1 MSASPRRTVLYVV
14 LWLVLAAGCF
24 LLHKWIP
31 AYTTPSGLSL
41 WELGALLAA
50 ILGLAEIFTLVTCAY
65 LALHKK
71 PVAECLMIG
80 KIYRLASVLTL
91 IGCIVYG
98 FGELKSLGTSVAALG
113 GMFLGWSLQAPVSGL
128 AAWVLVS
135 LKRPFRPGDRIQ
147 FPSLAL
153 VGDVKDVGA
162 MYTVLDQVGGSIGSE
177 EPVGRYVLV
186 PNAMLFSQ
194 VVINY
199 TVRQEAAF
207 MLDEVV
213 VRITYD
219 SDWAVAEKILVEA
232 ASEVTADI
240 IKATQVQPYIR
251 SDWYDYGVYLRLRY
265 QTSVKDR
272 TGIASEINKRIFT
285 RFQQTEKV
293 DLAIPF
299 IYSYR
304 TGEDMKDAELPHD
317 KDARRVKTV
326 DISSIDVPPG
336 PFDEKEITQLSES
349 IAAKG
354 LMQPIVVMPTN
365 GGDQYHILIGDKR
378 FEACRR
384 LGWKNIP
391 AVVQSGE
398 PANRN

>member
-1 MSASPRRTVLYVV
+1 MNASPKRTILYLV
-14 LWLVLAAGCF
+14 LWLVMTSGCW

-50 ILGLAEIFTLVTCAY
+50 ILGLAESFTLATCAY
-65 LALHKK
+65 LAWHKK
-71 PVAECLMIG
+71 PVAEGLMIG
-80 KIYRLASVLTL
+80 KIYRLVSILTL
-91 IGCIVYG
+91 LGCVVYG
-98 FGELKSLGTSVAALG
+98 FGKLESVGTSLAALG

-147 FPSLAL
+147 FPTLNL
-153 VGDVKDVGA
+153 VGDVQDIGA

-177 EPVGRYVLV
+177 EPVGRHVLV

-199 TVRQEAAF
+199 TVKQEAAY

-232 ASEVTADI
+232 ASEVTAAI
-240 IKATQVQPYIR
+240 IKTTQVQPYIR

-317 KDARRVKTV
+317 KEARQIKTV
-326 DISSIDVPPG
+326 DISNIEVPSV
-336 PFDEKEITQLSES
+336 PFDDKEITQLSES
-349 IAAKG
+349 IASKG
-354 LMQPIVVMPTN
+354 LLQPIVVMPN
-365 GGDQYHILIGDKR
+365 NDGGNFRILIGDKR

-391 AVVQSGE
+391 AVVQTGE
-398 PANRN
+398 PAHRN